1 MDVDGSVREVAIV
14 TGASRGLGAAIAERL
29 LAPHRRLVC
38 VARSGNDALV
48 AHARAG
54 GASIDYLHR
63 DLADPQAAE
72 SLATEIAAVLRA
84 HRDAARFVLVNN
96 AGVVEPIG
104 RIESLRGD
112 ALAVSLQVNLASLMR
127 LTAAFLEATDEAAGE
142 RRILNISSGVARHPM
157 AGWAPY
163 CATKAAVD
171 MFTRCIVDE
180 QMRRANPARACAL
193 APGVLD
199 TQMQSTIRAA
209 DFPSID
215 RFRQLKAQGGLA
227 SPEDAAARIVA
238 YLERDDFGART
249 LDDLREHGASR

>member
-48 AHARAG
+48 AQAQAS
-54 GASIDYLHR
+54 GAPLDYLHH

-72 SLATEIAAVLRA
+72 SLATAIAAVLRA

-104 RIESLRGD
+104 RIESLRAD
-112 ALAVSLQVNLASLMR
+112 ALAVSLQVNVASLMR
-127 LTAAFLEATDEAAGE
+127 LTAAFLEATDDAAGE
-142 RRILNISSGVARHPM
+142 RRILNISSGAARHPIS
-157 AGWAPY
+157 GWAPY

-180 QMRRANPARACAL
+180 QARRANPARACSL

-227 SPEDAAARIVA
+227 APEDAAARIVA
-238 YLERDDFGART
+238 YLERDDFGVRT
-249 LDDLREHGASR
+249 LDDLREHAASR